1 MTPVF
6 SLAWIAKAERAA
18 VNWRLGQVPPRG
30 GVCFVDD
37 RTFDLGA
44 DEGCAFDLVARTM
57 LAGDYYPPD
66 AVKFSGRFRDEDR
79 PLQAGDRAFQQAPLW
94 PFSFIKLLSCVEI
107 FVAERTETRASVGY
121 VTTEM
126 HHGRGEWRA
135 DLSRESQRLILRVQS
150 VALPSSVWF
159 WIGLPVA
166 RALQLRARRRGVENL
181 IARAQEAPSS

>member
-1 MTPVF
+1 MTRVL
-6 SLAWIAKAERAA
+6 STDWIAKAQQAT
-18 VNWRLGQVPPRG
+18 VNWRPGQAPPRG
-30 GVCFVDD
+30 GVCFLDD
-37 RTFDLGA
+37 RTFDLGP
-44 DEGCAFDLVARTM
+44 DEGDAFDRVAGAM
-57 LAGDYYPPD
+57 LMGDYYPPD
-66 AVKFSGRFRDEDR
+66 AVSFSGRFRDEDR
-79 PLQAGDRAFQQAPLW
+79 RLRVGDRVFQQAPLW
-94 PFSFIKLLSCVEI
+94 PFSFVKLRSCVEI
-107 FVAERTETRASVGY
+107 FVAEQTETGVSVGY

-181 IARAQEAPSS
+181 IARAQEAPAS

>member
-1 MTPVF
+1 MNPGF
-6 SLAWIAKAERAA
+6 SRDWIARAERAV
-18 VNWRLGQVPPRG
+18 VNWRPGQDRPRRG
-30 GVCFVDD
+30 ICFVDD

-44 DEGCAFDLVARTM
+44 DEGSAFDGVAQTM

-66 AVKFSGRFRDEDR
+66 AVRFSGRFRDERR
-79 PLQAGDRAFQQAPLW
+79 PLQTGDRVFQAAPLG
-94 PFSFIKLLSCVEI
+94 PLFFIKLRSCVEI

-181 IARAQEAPSS
+181 MARAQEGRTL